1 MESYNIMVE
10 RLDKMQSR
18 SRELEEIL
26 MKPEVLGDSR
36 EYAKLAKEQSSL
48 RQVVEAYEELNLLMK
63 HIKEAEQMTKEK
75 DPEMRELAEL
85 ELEEL
90 IPNRDALLEKLQI
103 LLIPK
108 DPNDDN
114 NCIIEIRGA
123 AGGDEGNIFAGDLY
137 RMYARYAE
145 IMGWKVEIMEAIEAM
160 AGGYTLISFFVK
172 GNEAYKHLKFESGS
186 HRVQRVPKT
195 ETQGR
200 IHTSTATVLAM
211 PDIEEEEIDINPAD
225 LVIETHRSS
234 GAGGQHVNKTDS
246 AVRITHT
253 PTGISVNCQD
263 GRSQHDNKATALRLI
278 RARVFEEMQERA
290 EAEKGA
296 VRRDKIGSGDRSEKI
311 RTYNYPQNRVTD
323 HRIGL
328 TLQQLDRIVEGKLND
343 VIDALLVEEQRQKLA
358 GNL

>member
-246 AVRITHT
+246 AVRITHI